1 MNIPCHAA
9 LNATSH
15 EEAFFNIAINIA
27 INVLFFNEIAINVL
41 FFNVLFALFNEID
54 T

>member
-15 EEAFFNIAINIA
+15 EEAFLFDFHVFFNTAVNNVIAF
-27 INVLFFNEIAINVL
+27 NVLY
-41 FFNVLFALFNEID
+41 FNVLFALFNEID